1 MPIKGLDQL
10 SKKLDQLAKNAK
22 ELDGTHS
29 VSLTDVLTPAFVSQH
44 TRFADAD
51 QLFEASGFNAN
62 SQAEFEAIPEDKLDA
77 FIRSESSFGSWKDML
92 SAAGAAWAKGRLGL

>member
-1 MPIKGLDQL
+1 MPIKGLDQF

-62 SQAEFEAIPEDKLDA
+62 SQADFEAIPEDKLDV
-77 FIRSESSFGSWKDML
+77 FISSESSFGSWKDLL
-92 SAAGAAWAKGRLGL
+92 SAAGAAWAKSKLGL

>member
-1 MPIKGLDQL
+1 MSIKGFDQL
-10 SKKLDQLAKNAK
+10 SKKLDQLAKSAR

-44 TRFADAD
+44 TRFSDAN
-51 QLFEASGFNAN
+51 QLFETSGFNAS

-77 FIRSESSFGSWKDML
+77 FICSESSFGSWKDM
-92 SAAGAAWAKGRLGL
+92 S

>member
-1 MPIKGLDQL
+1 MPIRGLDQL
-10 SKKLDQLAKNAK
+10 SKKLDQLARNAK

-29 VSLTDVLTPAFVSQH
+29 VSLTDVLTPEFVSQY
-44 TRFADAD
+44 TRFADAG
-51 QLFEASGFNAN
+51 QLFEAGGFNAN

-92 SAAGAAWAKGRLGL
+92 TAAGAAWTKAKLGL

>member
-10 SKKLDQLAKNAK
+10 SKKLNQLAKNAK
-22 ELDGTHS
+22 DGTHS

-44 TRFADAD
+44 TRFADAG

-77 FIRSESSFGSWKDML
+77 FIRSESSFGSWKEML

>member
-22 ELDGTHS
+22 ELHGTHS
-29 VSLTDVLTPAFVSQH
+29 VSVTDVLTPAFVSKH

-51 QLFEASGFNAN
+51 QLFAASGFSAN
-62 SQAEFEAIPEDKLDA
+62 SQAEFEAIPEDELDT
-77 FIRSESSFGSWKDML
+77 FIRSESSFGSWKEML
-92 SAAGAAWAKGRLGL
+92 SAAGAAWAKAKLGL